1 MRRLLLASASP
12 RRAELLAQIGV
23 VFSRL
28 PPPDIDESPLPGE
41 QPQAYVERLAREK
54 AHAGWLR
61 LPDGERR
68 DAVVL
73 GADTCVVIDG
83 RILGKPADADEAAA
97 MLWQLSGREHTV
109 MTAVCLW
116 YDAACLSACPLT
128 RVRFDTLSESLV
140 QRYVDSGEP
149 YDKAGGYG
157 IQGLGAVLVA
167 EIQGSYSGVVG
178 LPLHETALLLQQ
190 AGVDIW
196 QAREKV

>member
-1 MRRLLLASASP
+1 MRRLYLASASP

-23 VFSRL
+23 PFSRL
-28 PPPDIDESPLPGE
+28 PPPDIDESPRSGELPRD
-41 QPQAYVERLAREK
+41 YVERMAREK

-61 LPDGERR
+61 LPDAERG
-68 DAVVL
+68 DAAVL
-73 GADTCVVIDG
+73 GADTCVVVDG

-97 MLWQLSGREHTV
+97 MLRSLSGREHTV

-116 YDAACLSACPLT
+116 YDSDCLSACPQT
-128 RVRFDTLSESLV
+128 RVRFHTLDEPLI
-140 QRYVDSGEP
+140 QRYVASAEP

-157 IQGLGAVLVA
+157 IQGFGAVLVA

-190 AGVDIW
+190 AGVNIW
-196 QAREKV
+196 QAWEKV

>member
-1 MRRLLLASASP
+1 MRHLYLASASP

-23 VFSRL
+23 AFARL
-28 PPPDIDESPLPGE
+28 PAPDIDESPLPGE
-41 QPQAYVERLAREK
+41 PAQHYVERLAREK
-54 AHAGWLR
+54 AYAGWLK
-61 LPDGERR
+61 LPDDERR

-73 GADTCVVIDG
+73 GADTCVVVDD
-83 RILGKPADADEAAA
+83 RILGKPADADEAVA
-97 MLWQLSGREHTV
+97 MLRQLSGREHTV

-116 YDAACLSACPLT
+116 YDTTCLSACPHT
-128 RVRFDTLSESLV
+128 RVRFATLGESLI
-140 QRYVDSGEP
+140 QRYVASAEP

-190 AGVDIW
+190 AGVNIW

>member
-1 MRRLLLASASP
+1 MRRLYLASASP

-28 PPPDIDESPLPGE
+28 PPPAIDESPLPGE

-61 LPDGERR
+61 LPEVERQ

-83 RILGKPADADEAAA
+83 RILGKPADADEATV
-97 MLWQLSGREHTV
+97 MLRQLSAREHTV

-116 YDAACLSACPLT
+116 YDAACLSACPHT

-140 QRYVDSGEP
+140 QRYVASGEP

-157 IQGLGAVLVA
+157 IQGYGAVLVA
-167 EIQGSYSGVVG
+167 EIRGSYSGVVG

-190 AGVDIW
+190 AGVNIW
-196 QAREKV
+196 QAQEKV